1 MRTALED
8 GMKVIFK
15 EPGKRCE
22 YRDIEYT
29 LQALQKAVGGY
40 IETVTIA
47 EDLVIIC
54 NEEGRLKGLPYNCEA
69 AGINF
74 VGNILFVGAD
84 EADFTDVTVPIET
97 IERLVIQD

>member
-1 MRTALED
+1 MRTALEE

-15 EPGKRCE
+15 EPGKNCE
-22 YRDIEYT
+22 YRDIENT
-29 LQALQKAVGGY
+29 LQAVQEAVGGY
-40 IETVTIA
+40 IECVTIA
-47 EDLVIIC
+47 EDIVIIC

-97 IERLVIQD
+97 IERLVITG

>member
-1 MRTALED
+1 
-8 GMKVIFK
+8 MKVIFK

-22 YRDIEYT
+22 YRDIE
-29 LQALQKAVGGY
+29 LSLSALQEAVGGY
-40 IETVTIA
+40 LETVTIA

-84 EADFTDVTVPIET
+84 GEDFADVTVPIET
-97 IERLVIQD
+97 IERLVITG